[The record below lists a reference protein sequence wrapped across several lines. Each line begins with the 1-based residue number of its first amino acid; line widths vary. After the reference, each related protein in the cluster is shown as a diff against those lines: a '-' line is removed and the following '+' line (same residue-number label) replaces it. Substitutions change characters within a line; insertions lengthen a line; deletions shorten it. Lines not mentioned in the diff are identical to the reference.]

1 MTFVHSRQWLK
12 FTSVGVESDSIP
24 PAAGVHTAGGGWPI
38 FEARALANMAARKGE
53 QAGASSPKSDELTPD
68 IFTGEVQPVAPVKA
82 PAHRWW
88 IGIQPAHHPLRNFR
102 SENRPQAAQPVRQ
115 ELHTPSRLNRT
126 VGRSG

>member
-1 MTFVHSRQWLK
+1 MSGIERTVLALRMK
-12 FTSVGVESDSIP
+12 
-24 PAAGVHTAGGGWPI
+24 PI
-38 FEARALANMAARKGE
+38 FEARALAKKQEGVN
-53 QAGASSPKSDELTPD
+53 QYSSLSPNSDEATPD